1 MIWLALAAA
10 VLSGTAVA
18 AYLLYR
24 LVLGAPFEDG
34 GGFRGSLKRIA
45 AWLMAWGRTTRC

>member
-10 VLSGTAVA
+10 ILSGAAVA

-34 GGFRGSLKRIA
+34 RGFRGSLKRTA
-45 AWLMAWGRTTRC
+45 AKLMAGVRTTRY

>member
-10 VLSGTAVA
+10 ALTGAVA
-18 AYLLYR
+18 AVYLLYR

-34 GGFRGSLKRIA
+34 GGFRGSLKRVG
-45 AWLMAWGRTTRC
+45 GRRRRD